1 MKILF
6 AASEVAPFAMT
17 GGLADVA
24 GSLPLALAALGHD
37 VRVVLPRYRQ
47 VEKET
52 FGLKHAVTFSVPL
65 SSWKERCDILTGT
78 LGKNVAVYFINKDIY
93 FDRPGLYGTPKGDY
107 PDNAERFI
115 FFSRAIPEL
124 CRVLN
129 FKPDIIHCNDWQT
142 GLVPLYV
149 RTLAATIEELHSA
162 RTVFTVHNLA
172 YQGVFWHWDMRLTGL
187 SWDVFTP
194 EGIEFWG
201 KMNLLKAGLVYS
213 DVISTVSATY
223 SREIQT
229 PEYGYGL
236 DGVLRK
242 RSSDLYGI
250 MNGIDYDAWDPAKD
264 PALPKPYSVARP
276 SGKQVCKE
284 ALQKQLNL
292 PRVPAPILGMVTRLS
307 DQKGL
312 DILMDALPRILALN
326 CQLIIL
332 GTGDEQYH
340 RMLTEAGKGQPDR
353 MRVLLKYDDILA
365 RRIYAGSDLFL
376 MPSRYEPCGLG
387 QMHALRYGTVPVVRR
402 TGGLADTVVNYNPRT
417 GSGTGFV
424 FDEYS
429 PVALAACVVRAL
441 TEYRRPAVWRHIVR
455 AGMKVDFSWTSSA
468 KEYSKIYK
476 KAIDKK
482 QNIVHRGDRGDR

>member
-1 MKILF
+1 MKVLF
-6 AASEVAPFAMT
+6 AASEVAPFATT

-37 VRVVLPRYRQ
+37 VRIVLPRYRQ
-47 VEKET
+47 VDREA
-52 FGLKHAVTFSVPL
+52 FGLKHAATFFVPL

-78 LGKNVAVYFINKDIY
+78 LGKNVTMYFINKDIY

-107 PDNAERFI
+107 ADNAERFI

-149 RTLAATIEELHSA
+149 RTLAATVEELRSA
-162 RTVFTVHNLA
+162 RTVFTVHNLG

-187 SWDVFTP
+187 SWDVFSP
-194 EGIEFWG
+194 EGLEFWG

-229 PEYGYGL
+229 PEYGHGL

-242 RSSDLYGI
+242 RSPDLYGI
-250 MNGIDYDAWDPAKD
+250 VNGIDYDAWDPAKD
-264 PALPKPYSVARP
+264 PSLPKAYSAGRT
-276 SGKQVCKE
+276 SGKQTCKD
-284 ALQKQLNL
+284 ALRKQLKL
-292 PRVPAPILGMVTRLS
+292 PRVPGPVLGMVTRLS

-312 DILMDALPRILALN
+312 DILIDALPRILALN

-332 GTGDEQYH
+332 GTGDERYH
-340 RMLTEAGKGQPDR
+340 RMLTESSEGYRDR
-353 MRVLLKYDDILA
+353 MRVLLKYDEVLA

-417 GSGTGFV
+417 GKGAGFV
-424 FDEYS
+424 FNEYS
-429 PVALAACVVRAL
+429 SDALADCVERAL
-441 TEYRRPAVWRHIVR
+441 MEYRRPAVWKRIVH
-455 AGMKVDFSWTSSA
+455 AGMKVDFSWTRSA
-468 KEYSKIYK
+468 KEYEKLYRNALK
-476 KAIDKK
+476 K
-482 QNIVHRGDRGDR
+482 